1 MPRETSGTDRASIYG
16 QNKVCQRI
24 GSNPIEDESLLSP
37 EGLKLHLIFAHHV
50 SHAGEATLVH
60 RVVPPQKKRENEND
74 EGMDEQNENK
84 RRTLLYD
91 RDGPS
96 DVPSGLPSESNSR
109 ASFEMTDDFRDTS
122 SELLSVNANDAIS
135 GEKSGGV
142 LKLNWISEDLY
153 GDLEWIPESKRKP
166 YRETGEQMYD
176 NSRRN
181 RSHRGGEVSQ
191 DGL

>member
-1 MPRETSGTDRASIYG
+1 MPRAVFLLLLLVFLCITDACRAKRPVPIAPQSTDRI
-16 QNKVCQRI
+16 KFVREF
-24 GSNPIEDESLLSP
+24 GSNPIEDKSLLSA
-37 EGLKLHLIFAHHV
+37 EGLKLHSIFAHHV

-122 SELLSVNANDAIS
+122 E
-135 GEKSGGV
+135 
-142 LKLNWISEDLY
+142 
-153 GDLEWIPESKRKP
+153 
-166 YRETGEQMYD
+166 
-176 NSRRN
+176 
-181 RSHRGGEVSQ
+181 
-191 DGL
+191 